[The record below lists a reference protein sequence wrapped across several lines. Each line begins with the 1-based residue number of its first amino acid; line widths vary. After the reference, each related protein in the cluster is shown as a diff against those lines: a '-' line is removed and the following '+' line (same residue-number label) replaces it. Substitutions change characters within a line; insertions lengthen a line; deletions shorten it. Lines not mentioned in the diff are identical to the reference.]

1 MAASPRARAIP
12 ARWSRDPV
20 SDGSDEFARLLRA
33 TPARLDVGRAGP
45 RPRTA
50 SALDFRADHARARD
64 AVQSA
69 WSDAFREELRALGF
83 LFVHSAA
90 PDKQAYLRRPDLGRA
105 LAEGE
110 AVRIAAAR
118 VPSAVAQLVVSDG
131 LSARAAET
139 QLARVWP
146 TLVRGLARLG
156 PLATPVA
163 VTHGRVAIADRI
175 CEASGAQLAVHLIGE
190 RPGLANAESLG
201 CYLTLRPAVGTT
213 DADRKCISNIHARGL
228 MPDEA
233 GAAIVEVCERI
244 LRAGSSGMR
253 VEL

>member
-1 MAASPRARAIP
+1 M
-12 ARWSRDPV
+12 
-20 SDGSDEFARLLRA
+20 SDDELARLLRA
-33 TPARLDVGRAGP
+33 TPARLGVGRAGT

-64 AVQSA
+64 AVHGEWSA
-69 WSDAFREELRALGF
+69 AFGEMLRDLGC

-90 PDKQAYLRRPDLGRA
+90 LDKESYLRRPDLGRA
-105 LAEGE
+105 LAAGE
-110 AVRIAAAR
+110 AERIRATR
-118 VPSAVAQLVVSDG
+118 VPGAVAQIVVSDG
-131 LSARAAET
+131 LSARAAEA

-146 TLVRGLARLG
+146 MLARGLARLG

-163 VTHGRVAIADRI
+163 VTHGRVAIADRV

-190 RPGLANAESLG
+190 RPGLATAESLG
-201 CYLTLRPAVGTT
+201 CYLTLRPHAATR

-228 MPDEA
+228 APDEA
-233 GAAIVEVCERI
+233 GAAIVEVCEKI
-244 LRAGSSGMR
+244 LRAGSSGTR